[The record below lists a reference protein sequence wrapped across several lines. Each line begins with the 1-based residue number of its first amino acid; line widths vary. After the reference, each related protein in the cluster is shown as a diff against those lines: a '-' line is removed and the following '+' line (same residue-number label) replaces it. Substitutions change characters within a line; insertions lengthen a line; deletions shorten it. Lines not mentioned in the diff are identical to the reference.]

1 MKRLICI
8 LLVLSLLL
16 GCEQRVIA
24 QLPETREP
32 PTALA
37 PTPQPTD
44 TPAPPTPGPT
54 ATPRPVLATF
64 APQGDQEALFPEE
77 LLSQEGEPVC
87 SLVRSLLSETLSK
100 AEFYD
105 RFLALIRQV
114 DGLDA
119 GLLALSDRG
128 CTLTADR
135 RDKTAEALTVLMGD
149 ETLSAL
155 QAAYDA
161 CPGEGAALPLSDY
174 AASVDALVRDVT
186 GMGPRTVPFF
196 SLDDSAARD
205 YRTALSRYMGEPV
218 VPLTALQAL
227 EDLVQTEAYAI
238 ATALQADPEAARK
251 KEPISFGSY
260 GANMAFLCRI
270 TRELCPLPDG
280 SDLPVPAETELSRD
294 MSLLELAFRYYPGMA
309 LLTTYAA
316 RETDAQRARWAS
328 ASQGYLAGLA
338 VHGSYVIVPYL
349 SEFGLEYVQYR
360 WYEEMLSVTLTGVS
374 ALLIHYYGYSKAD
387 LQAYLKGW
395 GAEDF
400 ADYLYGKAMS
410 DPFDS
415 LVASYGYIRY
425 LSICQAA
432 LDAGCETEQR
442 FLQDYLKAGP
452 APYEALKEYMVRLYQ
467 NERLTNP
474 EAGSTIYA
482 TYGL

>member
-24 QLPETREP
+24 QLPETRET

-37 PTPQPTD
+37 ATPQPTD

-128 CTLTADR
+128 RTLTADR
-135 RDKTAEALTVLMGD
+135 RDKTAEALTALMGD

-238 ATALQADPEAARK
+238 ATALQADP
-251 KEPISFGSY
+251 
-260 GANMAFLCRI
+260 
-270 TRELCPLPDG
+270 
-280 SDLPVPAETELSRD
+280 
-294 MSLLELAFRYYPGMA
+294 
-309 LLTTYAA
+309 
-316 RETDAQRARWAS
+316 
-328 ASQGYLAGLA
+328 
-338 VHGSYVIVPYL
+338 
-349 SEFGLEYVQYR
+349 
-360 WYEEMLSVTLTGVS
+360 
-374 ALLIHYYGYSKAD
+374 
-387 LQAYLKGW
+387 
-395 GAEDF
+395 
-400 ADYLYGKAMS
+400 
-410 DPFDS
+410 
-415 LVASYGYIRY
+415 
-425 LSICQAA
+425 
-432 LDAGCETEQR
+432 
-442 FLQDYLKAGP
+442 
-452 APYEALKEYMVRLYQ
+452 
-467 NERLTNP
+467 
-474 EAGSTIYA
+474 
-482 TYGL
+482 